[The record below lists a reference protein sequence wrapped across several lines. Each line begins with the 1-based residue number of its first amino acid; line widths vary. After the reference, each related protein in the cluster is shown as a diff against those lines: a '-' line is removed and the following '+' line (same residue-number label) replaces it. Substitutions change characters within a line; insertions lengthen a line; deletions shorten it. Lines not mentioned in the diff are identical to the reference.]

1 MNMTN
6 NPIYNSIMNSNL
18 TYPVNCCCSN
28 SVNTNTNSNDDI
40 APIIPANLDFFSLI
54 DWSQITGAALNN
66 SQLSEEMQYILCNRK
81 NKTIEEETNKM
92 AFGKFQFGPIKDN
105 SVTLSIRGVAVKN
118 TADEWVCY
126 DEKNDEIVN
135 VDNLTFDCANTIYA
149 MPVALKDIQ
158 IGDLIIH
165 NKHYCY
171 VLDGDDNVLNVIDV
185 SDGSIKDIMP
195 TKSPFGFNFVT
206 KVTSFVDCGKPD
218 AENPFGDNFM
228 MFMLMQNEKMDK
240 NNILPFLM
248 MQKDNKIDPLMLALL
263 LK

>member
-1 MNMTN
+1 
-6 NPIYNSIMNSNL
+6 
-18 TYPVNCCCSN
+18 
-28 SVNTNTNSNDDI
+28 
-40 APIIPANLDFFSLI
+40 
-54 DWSQITGAALNN
+54 
-66 SQLSEEMQYILCNRK
+66 
-81 NKTIEEETNKM
+81 M

-105 SVTLSIRGVAVKN
+105 SVALSIRGVAVKN
-118 TADEWVCY
+118 TAGEWVCY

-135 VDNLTFDCANTIYA
+135 VDNLTFDCANMIYA

-206 KVTSFVDCGKPD
+206 KVTSFMDCGKPD